1 MIKKMTIDNQRPAF
15 LLSIVIFYFF
25 PPVKSQIC
33 DYMCLNQKCR
43 SPKQWQLMLTDK
55 YPTRKGDKIYLFE
68 KSCI

>member
-43 SPKQWQLMLTDK
+43 SPKQ
-55 YPTRKGDKIYLFE
+55 
-68 KSCI
+68 